1 MQRIPLSRSQQN
13 IYRGVLQDS
22 DPELYLIGKSYRLHP
37 LELTAFLSALAATI
51 LENPVH
57 LCELQAAGAE
67 TDYPDLVPSLD
78 FDDIVGVRPDD
89 RCRTDRDELTRGWSA
104 GILAQ
109 PLVRYVV
116 RTNQDGRV
124 SGLDVYTHHILLD
137 GGATGIVEAG
147 LARHLAAGTASESPC
162 SADGLVK
169 LEQAHRRES
178 AKVQDS
184 LLRLTDVVQRELVDQ
199 ARDGDHVPSEV
210 PGSAARGVLCE
221 SVRFSGRAFDALGE
235 LSDAEQVPLN
245 VLVATAAVAV
255 HASLRQHTTSLLV
268 HAVDNRFGDPELN
281 VATCLVN
288 SVAHSVRFPAFASV
302 RDVVRTLDRG
312 YVKAV
317 RRRWLREE
325 HYRRMYSA
333 INRTSAVEALT
344 LNFIREPCAPGLRP
358 FLAQMPV
365 ATDIGPVEGMT
376 VACVLD
382 EGQRTL
388 DIGIWDRADLP
399 ATTTQRQVAHRI
411 AAALE
416 AMATMWQLPI
426 AMTVDEWIGIGPEGA
441 RCQADWAVAD
451 QPRAPAWFLDPAAGV
466 QLTLAR
472 RRHVYPWVAWLVR
485 IGAVPGDVV
494 VCTDDHT
501 DKAVDLLLAAHLAG
515 CGYSVCDAVEE
526 IPDRVESLEAQGI
539 STCTVDIAAARVPAS
554 IGDELR
560 ALADAR
566 IAQVA
571 RDNSL
576 AANTAYIMP
585 TSGST
590 GAPKLVPISHG
601 SLALFCDAARRA
613 YGWGPND
620 TILQCAPLT
629 SDISVEEIFCAV
641 FCGSHVIRS
650 SATKTGDVQALARD
664 VVANQATVVDLPTAV
679 WHLLCEDADAVSA
692 LCRSGLRQVVVGGEA
707 IRPSAVEKW
716 NTVAGHRIVL
726 ISSYG
731 PTEATVVATHLP
743 VIGDRVAGAAETWLR
758 LGRPMIANTVFVV
771 FGEIVIVGN
780 LVSRGY
786 LGSDG
791 GFGTITAGDGSRR
804 RVFATADRVTFDASG
819 FPVFAGR
826 KDAIVKVSGKRVDT
840 AEVARR
846 IAADPAVSD
855 VAVELHGGRL
865 AVWFETPLTR
875 EGAEDDAVA
884 ARIRRRLVGLGV
896 SSFFVVAVANIP
908 RKPNGKV
915 NSDGLHTAFGPPTPI
930 RGDETDAMATGL
942 AEVWSL
948 HLGRTIRPE
957 SSLFDEGIGSL
968 DLIRILPETRRY
980 LGRQLSILDL
990 ISADTASNLLCE
1002 WGSGITAE
1010 IECDLAALS
1019 RPRAPAAPNTAG
1031 GQAIVVLG
1039 ASGILGTGFAR
1050 AVLDLKHSGVLLP
1063 DVVFATRSRL
1073 PQCGP
1078 WTALQSADGVRIVT
1092 LPADV
1097 GAAELDALLRN
1108 AGTVVNCIGNTNVVV
1123 PYRELRQANVALVS
1137 ALAEACAD
1145 RGTRLVQL
1153 SSFVVNA
1160 DVTAPRV
1167 TDPRESPY
1175 PYAAAKSLAEL
1186 VVAASPVDFT
1196 IVRLPRVLGEDYQLR
1211 DTSDVLVSVL
1221 DACTSIGAYPQLT
1234 LSEEVTTGRA
1244 AATTILGLLPEVTAR
1259 GELGR
1264 GITVVHGEVL
1274 AYAELLSGYGLD
1286 ELDVTQWKC
1295 LLDQSDWAKRNPRR
1309 WSVVDAWAS
1318 LGRMLGPRSYAEH
1331 LAQYPAIDLGVV
1343 VVGELVATPV
1353 SLRALLTHGL
1363 SPVAASCR
1371 T

>member
-13 IYRGVLQDS
+13 IYHGVLQDS
-22 DPELYLIGKSYRLHP
+22 DPQLYLIGKSYRFHP
-37 LELTAFLSALAATI
+37 LELTAFLDALAATI

-57 LCELQAAGAE
+57 LCVLQASGAE
-67 TDYPDLVPSLD
+67 GDYPELVGSLQ
-78 FDDIVGVRPDD
+78 FGDIVRVRSDD
-89 RCRTDRDELTRGWSA
+89 RCQTDRNELVGNWAA
-104 GILAQ
+104 GILVQ
-109 PLVRYVV
+109 PLARYAV
-116 RTNQDGRV
+116 RTDQDGRV

-137 GGATGIVEAG
+137 GGATGIVEDG
-147 LARHLAAGTASESPC
+147 LARHLAAGSAPESLC
-162 SADGLVK
+162 RAAGLAK

-199 ARDGDHVPSEV
+199 ARDGDHASSEIT
-210 PGSAARGVLCE
+210 GSAARGVLCE
-221 SVRFSGRAFDALGE
+221 SVRLSGNAFDALAG

-288 SVAHSVRFPAFASV
+288 SVVHSVRFPAFASV
-302 RDVVRTLDRG
+302 RDVVRVLDRG

-325 HYRRMYSA
+325 HYRRMYLA
-333 INRTSAVEALT
+333 INRTSGVAALT

-399 ATTTQRQVAHRI
+399 ATTTPRQVAQRI

-416 AMATMWQLPI
+416 TMATMWQLPI
-426 AMTVDEWIGIGPEGA
+426 AMTVDEWIEIGPEGA
-441 RCQADWAVAD
+441 CCQADWAVAD
-451 QPRAPAWFLDPAAGV
+451 EPRAPAWFLDPAV
-466 QLTLAR
+466 DIQLILAR
-472 RRHVYPWVAWLVR
+472 RRHVYAWIAWLVR
-485 IGAVPGDVV
+485 SGAMPGDVV
-494 VCTDDHT
+494 VCTDDNT
-501 DKAVDLLLAAHLAG
+501 DKTVDLLLAAHLAG
-515 CGYSVCDAVEE
+515 CGYSVCDSVDEVAA
-526 IPDRVESLEAQGI
+526 RVAALGARGVSAR
-539 STCTVDIAAARVPAS
+539 TVDVAAARLATRS
-554 IGDELR
+554 DEELR

-571 RDNSL
+571 QDNSL
-576 AANTAYIMP
+576 AGKTAYVMP

-590 GAPKLVPISHG
+590 GEPKLVPIPHG
-601 SLALFCDAARRA
+601 SLALFCDAAGRA

-620 TILQCAPLT
+620 TVLQCAPLT
-629 SDISVEEIFCAV
+629 SDISVEEICCGM
-641 FCGSHVIRS
+641 FCGSEVIRS
-650 SATKTGDVQALARD
+650 AATRTGDVQALARD
-664 VVANQATVVDLPTAV
+664 VVASKATVVDLPTAV

-692 LCRSGLRQVVVGGEA
+692 LCRSELRQVVVGGEA
-707 IRPSAVEKW
+707 IRPSAVDKW
-716 NTVAGHRIVL
+716 VAIAGDRISL
-726 ISSYG
+726 LSSYG
-731 PTEATVVATHLP
+731 PTEATVVATHVP
-743 VIGDRVAGAAETWLR
+743 IVGEGAVEREARLR
-758 LGRPMIANTVFVV
+758 LGRPMVANTVFVA

-780 LVSRGY
+780 PVAAGY
-786 LGSDG
+786 LGAGG
-791 GFGTITAGDGSRR
+791 GFGTVTASDGSRR
-804 RVFATADRVTFDASG
+804 RAFATADRVTFDGSG

-826 KDAIVKVSGKRVDT
+826 RDAIVKISGKRVDT
-840 AEVARR
+840 AEVTRR
-846 IAADPAVSD
+846 IAEDPEVSD
-855 VAVELHGGRL
+855 VAVELHAGRL
-865 AVWFETPLTR
+865 GVWFETPRTR
-875 EGAEDDAVA
+875 QDAEDDAVA
-884 ARIRRRLVGLGV
+884 ARIRRKLVSLGV

-908 RKPNGKV
+908 RKPNGKLD
-915 NSDGLHTAFGPPTPI
+915 SGGLHTTSGVPAPL
-930 RGDETDAMATGL
+930 RDDETDATATGL

-957 SSLFDEGIGSL
+957 SSLLDEGIGSL
-968 DLIRILPETRRY
+968 DLIRILPDTRRY

-990 ISADTASNLLCE
+990 ISADTASNLVCE
-1002 WGSGITAE
+1002 LGSGVTAE
-1010 IECDLAALS
+1010 IEGDLAALS
-1019 RPRAPAAPNTAG
+1019 RPRAPTLPNTGG

-1050 AVLDLKHSGVLLP
+1050 AVLDLKHSGALLP
-1063 DVVFATRSRL
+1063 DVVFATRSSL
-1073 PQCGP
+1073 PERNP
-1078 WTALQSADGVRIVT
+1078 WTALNALDGVRVVT
-1092 LPADV
+1092 LPTEL
-1097 GAAELDALLRN
+1097 GAAELDALLTD
-1108 AGTVVNCIGNTNVVV
+1108 AGTVINCIGNTNVVV
-1123 PYRELRQANVALVS
+1123 PYRELRPANVALVS
-1137 ALAEACAD
+1137 AIAEACAI

-1153 SSFVVNA
+1153 STFVVNA
-1160 DVTAPRV
+1160 DVSAPRV

-1175 PYAAAKSLAEL
+1175 PYAASKSLAEL
-1186 VVAASPVDFT
+1186 VVATAPIDFT
-1196 IVRLPRVLGEDYQLR
+1196 IARLPRVLGEDYQLH
-1211 DTSDVLVSVL
+1211 DSADVLVSVV
-1221 DACTSIGAYPQLT
+1221 DACIAMGAYPELT
-1234 LSEEVTTGRA
+1234 LTEEVTTGRA
-1244 AATTILGLLPEVTAR
+1244 AATAILGLLPEVSGG

-1264 GITVVHGEVL
+1264 GITVVHGQAL

-1286 ELDVTQWKC
+1286 ELDVTKWKC

-1331 LAQYPAIDLGVV
+1331 LAQYPTIDLGVEP
-1343 VVGELVATPV
+1343 VGALVATPL
-1353 SLRALLTHGL
+1353 SLRELLTRGL
-1363 SPVAASCR
+1363 SPATASCR